1 MQFQVPQ
8 FLDVE
13 DKIVGPFTLK
23 QFLYLVGSV
32 GLAYMAWRFVWTG
45 IGHILALAS
54 LALGAALAYYR
65 PNKKP
70 FVYMIESAFNYI
82 KNSRRYIWQRRKQEK
97 METHLD
103 LGNFQTTTHTGAL
116 PISGSSSSKLND
128 LTWGIDVNTTSATP
142 GDTRSDALV
151 L

>member
-23 QFLYLVGSV
+23 QFLYLIGSA
-32 GLAYMAWRFVWTG
+32 GMAYMSWRFMWAG
-45 IGHILALAS
+45 IGHLFGLAF
-54 LALGAALAYYR
+54 LALGSALSFYR

-70 FVYMIESAFNYI
+70 FVHMIEAGFLFY
-82 KNSRRYIWQRRKQEK
+82 KNSRFYIWRRSSKEK

-103 LGNFQTTTHTGAL
+103 LGNFQPTTHTGAL
-116 PISGSSSSKLND
+116 PIASSGGGKLDDLSWAIDLQSSAVEGGN
-128 LTWGIDVNTTSATP
+128 NRP
-142 GDTRSDALV
+142 DTLAV
-151 L
+151 

>member
-23 QFLYLVGSV
+23 QFLYLVGSI
-32 GLAYMAWRFVWTG
+32 GMAYMAWRFIWTG
-45 IGHILALAS
+45 INYLLALG
-54 LALGAALAYYR
+54 LIALGAALAFYR

-70 FVYMIESAFNYI
+70 FVHMIEAGFNFY
-82 KNSRRYIWQRRKQEK
+82 KSSRLYIWRRTNQEK

-103 LGNFQTTTHTGAL
+103 LGNFQTTVHTGAL
-116 PISGSSSSKLND
+116 PVMAGSQGKLDD
-128 LTWGIDVNTTSATP
+128 LSWAMDVQTSAVEGSKTHT
-142 GDTRSDALV
+142 DSLV
-151 L
+151 M

>member
-23 QFLYLVGSV
+23 QFLYLIGSI
-32 GLAYMAWRFVWTG
+32 GMAYITWRFLWAG
-45 IGHILALAS
+45 IGHFLALALIAFGS
-54 LALGAALAYYR
+54 ALAFYR

-70 FVYMIESAFNYI
+70 FVYMIEAGFLFY
-82 KNSRRYIWQRRKQEK
+82 KGSRLYIWQRRKQEK

-103 LGNFQTTTHTGAL
+103 LGNFQATVHTGSLPVSTGKESKLDDLSWAIDVQASAVEGSKTHTD
-116 PISGSSSSKLND
+116 S
-128 LTWGIDVNTTSATP
+128 
-142 GDTRSDALV
+142 LV
-151 L
+151 M